1 MKHNPN
7 KRPTKRTSQRSV
19 TSIGAK
25 SSVGHRLTE
34 QNSAHYSQN
43 HTANKNNASSSRIP
57 VSLETMDEKGRIYP
71 SRSRASSHAA
81 ENQAHRRSG
90 YSSHGKQ
97 QTFFDSFGLSS
108 IRRNKSILILVALIL
123 VVIVALMIG
132 LTQCSHHVTSNE
144 NSGAAGST
152 PLTTQETQA
161 TTLTVTFAGDCT
173 LGTDEAFNPATSFNA
188 EYDKVDNPAYFLQN
202 VADIFGA
209 DDLTIVNMEGTL
221 TTSTTRAEKTFAFKG
236 PAEYSQVLTS
246 SSVEA
251 ASVANNHSRDYGEQ
265 SLTDTIETLD
275 AAGVQTFGYDRIAYL
290 DVKGVK
296 VALIGANALSSYET
310 TTTQVTQQIA
320 EARNQGAQLV
330 LVYIHWGIERD
341 YVPSTDQVHLGH
353 AAIDAGAD
361 LVVGSHPHVIQ
372 GYEQYQGRYIVY
384 SLGNFCFGGNSNPTD
399 KDCMIFQ
406 QTFTVQGNEVAKN
419 DDVDFIACSIS
430 SASSR
435 NNYQPTPA
443 TGDEKAR
450 IEKKIQDS
458 TDQIATLS

>member
-1 MKHNPN
+1 MKHDTN
-7 KRPTKRTSQRSV
+7 KRPTKRPTQRSV

-25 SSVGHRLTE
+25 SSVGHRSVKHRPESHSHKQAT
-34 QNSAHYSQN
+34 
-43 HTANKNNASSSRIP
+43 SSRGIP
-57 VSLETMDEKGRIYP
+57 VSLETMDENGRLHS
-71 SRSRASSHAA
+71 SRSHASSYAA
-81 ENQAHRRSG
+81 ENQAQRRST
-90 YSSHGKQ
+90 YSSRGKRHNL
-97 QTFFDSFGLSS
+97 FDSFGISS
-108 IRRNKSILILVALIL
+108 VQRNKSILIIVALIV
-123 VVIVALMIG
+123 VVILALMIG
-132 LTQCSHHVTSNE
+132 LAQCSNNTSSNADA
-144 NSGAAGST
+144 NLAGSA
-152 PLTTQETQA
+152 PLTTQEAQA

-173 LGTDEAFNPATSFNA
+173 LGTDEAFNPSTSFNA
-188 EYDKVDNPAYFLQN
+188 VYDDVENPAYFLQN

-221 TTSTTRAEKTFAFKG
+221 TTSTTRADKTFAFKG

-290 DVKGVK
+290 DVKGIK
-296 VALIGANALSSYET
+296 VALIGANALSSYEET
-310 TTTQVTQQIA
+310 TNQVTQQIT
-320 EARNQGAQLV
+320 EARNLGAQLV

-341 YVPSTDQVHLGH
+341 YIPSADQINLGH

-384 SLGNFCFGGNSNPTD
+384 SLGNFCFGGNSNPND

-406 QTFTVQGNEVAKN
+406 QTFTVQGDEVEKN
-419 DDVDFIACSIS
+419 DNVDFIACSIS
-430 SASSR
+430 STPSR

-443 TGDEKAR
+443 TGDEKTR

-458 TDQIATLS
+458 TDQVYDSSI